1 MKKCLEELVEQG
13 PQNEID
19 AVGVGNFIPDTPDD
33 EKNQNREEAI
43 SDTVI
48 EIEKRVIERKHIPD
62 VVSVE
67 NGDDES
73 DKKADPI
80 DGGHDEDWVHVEPG
94 KPTVNPPRPSQPVD
108 YVEGTQKTINAPKE
122 IKPAKFMYICSNPD
136 EGKYMVD
143 FIPSEDSDNGKL
155 SFFLS
160 GESEAYKAELV
171 TASQIGG
178 SDLKIQENSLV
189 GLLFEKGQHIRIN
202 LQLAHKDYCSKDV
215 KEYVNK
221 K

>member
-1 MKKCLEELVEQG
+1 MNELVSIVVPIYNMG
-13 PQNEID
+13 D
-19 AVGVGNFIPDTPDD
+19 SV
-33 EKNQNREEAI
+33 EKCVQSLRCQDYEN
-43 SDTVI
+43 I
-48 EIEKRVIERKHIPD
+48 EIIVVNDGSTDKTAEIAKSVEDKRIK

-80 DGGHDEDWVHVEPG
+80 DGDHDEDWVHVEPG

-122 IKPAKFMYICSNPD
+122 IKPSKFMYICSNPD

-160 GESEAYKAELV
+160 GETEAYKAELIA
-171 TASQIGG
+171 ASQIGG

-189 GLLFEKGQHIRIN
+189 GLHFEKGQHIRIN
-202 LQLAHKDYCSKDV
+202 LQIAHKDYCSMEV
-215 KEYVNK
+215 KAYVNK